1 MNERLGFVKIV
12 KEKEARSGQTQNYGQ
27 IICDKIV
34 LYRHDGKSAV
44 CADCAEKTWSD
55 AIQRFG
61 GRR

>member
-12 KEKEARSGQTQNYGQ
+12 KEKEARSGQTQNDGQ

-44 CADCAEKTWSD
+44 TCGETWSE
-55 AIQRFG
+55 AVQRFG